1 MDTKRAFYEG
11 YKHEFEVQMEIN
23 MIEEKSKKTKL
34 RAIMS
39 SLIFSV
45 VLMIFPVASGVI
57 VVVNDLD
64 VIQSYWLQGAFMMLS
79 IAVPAIFMWIT
90 KIKPAEIGF
99 AGMEKGSVKT
109 VLYFAPVIAAKTGF
123 LFYGINHDIHTI
135 MALAFFAIAIGLSE
149 ELYFRGI
156 ILRNL
161 RTCFTIK
168 QTVILSSVF
177 FAAVHAS
184 QAFSGTGIIIVT
196 LTIINALIFGVIAS
210 EIVILTRSIIP
221 VIIWHVLY
229 DFINWI
235 SVAKGTTEVTLIMI
249 QSVIMVVYAYYLW
262 TKLPEKQACPA

>member
-1 MDTKRAFYEG
+1 
-11 YKHEFEVQMEIN
+11 
-23 MIEEKSKKTKL
+23 MIEEKNKKSKL
-34 RAIMS
+34 RAILS
-39 SLIFSV
+39 SLVFSV
-45 VLMIFPVASGVI
+45 ILMIFPVTSGVI
-57 VVVNDLD
+57 VVMNGMDA
-64 VIQSYWLQGAFMMLS
+64 IQSYWMQGVFMMLS
-79 IAVPAIFMWIT
+79 IAVPVVFMWIT
-90 KIKPAEIGF
+90 KMKPAQIGF
-99 AGMEKGSVKT
+99 TRVEKGSIKT
-109 VLYFAPVIAAKTGF
+109 VLYFVPIIASKIGF
-123 LFYGINHDIHTI
+123 LIFRVDSNTQTI
-135 MALAFFAIAIGLSE
+135 IALAFFTIMIGLSE

-156 ILRNL
+156 ILRKL
-161 RTCFTIK
+161 RSCFTIK

>member
-1 MDTKRAFYEG
+1 M
-11 YKHEFEVQMEIN
+11 Q
-23 MIEEKSKKTKL
+23 
-34 RAIMS
+34 
-39 SLIFSV
+39 
-45 VLMIFPVASGVI
+45 GV
-57 VVVNDLD
+57 
-64 VIQSYWLQGAFMMLS
+64 FMMLS
-79 IAVPAIFMWIT
+79 MAVPVVFMWIT
-90 KIKPAEIGF
+90 KMKPAQIGF
-99 AGMEKGSVKT
+99 TRVEKGSIKT
-109 VLYFAPVIAAKTGF
+109 VLYFVPIIASKIGF
-123 LFYGINHDIHTI
+123 LIFRVDSNTQTI
-135 MALAFFAIAIGLSE
+135 IALAFFTIMIGLSE

-156 ILRNL
+156 ILRKL
-161 RTCFTIK
+161 RSCFTIK

>member
-1 MDTKRAFYEG
+1 
-11 YKHEFEVQMEIN
+11 
-23 MIEEKSKKTKL
+23 MIEEKNKKSKL
-34 RAIMS
+34 RAILS
-39 SLIFSV
+39 SLVFSV
-45 VLMIFPVASGVI
+45 ILMIFPVTSGVI
-57 VVVNDLD
+57 VVMNGMDA
-64 VIQSYWLQGAFMMLS
+64 IQSYWMQGVFMMLS
-79 IAVPAIFMWIT
+79 IAVPVVFMWIT
-90 KIKPAEIGF
+90 KMKPAQIGF
-99 AGMEKGSVKT
+99 TRVEKGSIKT
-109 VLYFAPVIAAKTGF
+109 VLYFVPIIASKIGF
-123 LFYGINHDIHTI
+123 LIFGVDSNTQTI
-135 MALAFFAIAIGLSE
+135 IALAFFTIMIGLSE

-156 ILRNL
+156 ILRKL
-161 RTCFTIK
+161 RSCFTIK